1 MNNKIKLFVNAIVI
15 ACIMGLMTIGFYAV
29 LNNNVGLAY
38 VSFVA
43 AVISLIRTIFDPY
56 KD

>member
-1 MNNKIKLFVNAIVI
+1 MNKKINLFVNVIVI
-15 ACIMGLMTIGFYAV
+15 ACIVGLITIGVYAV
-29 LNNNVGLAY
+29 LDNNVGLAY